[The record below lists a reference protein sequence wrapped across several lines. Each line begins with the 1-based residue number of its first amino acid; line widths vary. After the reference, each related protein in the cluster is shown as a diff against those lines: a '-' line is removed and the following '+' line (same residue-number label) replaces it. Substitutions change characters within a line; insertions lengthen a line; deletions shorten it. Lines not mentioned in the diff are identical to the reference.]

1 MIAFTTACPGKR
13 SRIRIHAMIVPITA
27 LIRQTATETTS
38 VSLSAE
44 TACGSVTASQNPPL
58 PALPAFQTSA
68 ASGSRTIRL
77 R

>member
-1 MIAFTTACPGKR
+1 
-13 SRIRIHAMIVPITA
+13 MIVPITA

-38 VSLSAE
+38 VSLSAA
-44 TACGSVTASQNPPL
+44 TACGSVIASQKPPL
-58 PALPAFQTSA
+58 PALADFQTSA